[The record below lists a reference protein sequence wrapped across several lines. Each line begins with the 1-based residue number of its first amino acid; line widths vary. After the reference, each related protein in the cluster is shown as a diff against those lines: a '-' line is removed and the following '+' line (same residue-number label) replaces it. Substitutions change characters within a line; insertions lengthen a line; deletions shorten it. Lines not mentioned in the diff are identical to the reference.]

1 MRIIQLEVE
10 DKNYEIF
17 LTIIQNLKNGI
28 IKNFKIDEEI
38 NKSIEVV
45 SDKEGEK
52 KIDKI
57 SQNIANAYQEMQ
69 EAKRNEIKLQNAW
82 ELLDEL

>member
-69 EAKRNEIKLQNAW
+69 EAQRNEIKLQNAW

>member
-10 DKNYEIF
+10 DKNFEIF

-38 NKSIEVV
+38 NKSIEFVLNT
-45 SDKEGEK
+45 EQEK

-57 SQNIANAYQEMQ
+57 AQNIANAYQEMQ